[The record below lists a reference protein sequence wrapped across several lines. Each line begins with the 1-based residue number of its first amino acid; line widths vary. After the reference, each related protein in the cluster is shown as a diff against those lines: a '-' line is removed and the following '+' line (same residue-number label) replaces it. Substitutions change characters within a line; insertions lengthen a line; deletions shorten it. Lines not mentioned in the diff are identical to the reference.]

1 MAAAPSLATLGQ
13 PSLSLDVPTTI
24 LPAAGQRVAGMLA
37 RYLVRAG
44 AVTWRAFPLPC
55 DDPLTACAAVLSAW
69 LQRHVGKTACL
80 SPVFVLAPVAARDIE
95 EIDAAAPGLRASDAE
110 AVHGIHLRWCEN
122 SVHRW
127 TVGPGFD
134 ALEAAEPGL
143 GATVLHIM
151 ELKCAA
157 AYPLFTPS
165 VVLDEASNQYWLGEL
180 DETEV
185 LEEECGDDEEAR
197 EAMRADM
204 VSRADIQAAFP
215 PWALRPRP
223 ALSRKRLRQLA
234 QEHADGYVQR
244 AAQLALALAHTPAH
258 HRFAA
263 RREGLFT
270 GFGAVLCWHDDDIA
284 VRVSDDYAHY
294 AWQGECFDEIGEV
307 LLPADEPQALRRWMR
322 AMTPQLRAIG
332 LIDQLLQHL
341 SA

>member
-1 MAAAPSLATLGQ
+1 MATAPPLAALAQ
-13 PSLSLDVPTTI
+13 PVLSQGVPVTI
-24 LPAAGQRVAGMLA
+24 MPAAGQRVAGMLA

-44 AVTWRAFPLPC
+44 AVTWRVFPLPC
-55 DDPLTACAAVLSAW
+55 DDPLTACSMAFSAW
-69 LQRHVGKTACL
+69 LHRHVGETACL
-80 SPVFVLAPVAARDIE
+80 SPVFVLAPVTAFDIE

-110 AVHGIHLRWCEN
+110 AVRGIHLRWCES

-134 ALEAAEPGL
+134 ALEAAVPGL
-143 GATVLHIM
+143 GTTVLHIM
-151 ELKCAA
+151 DKKSAA

-165 VVLDEASNQYWLGEL
+165 VVLNEASNQYWLGEL

-204 VSRADIQAAFP
+204 VRRADIEAAFP
-215 PWALRPRP
+215 PWALRPCA
-223 ALSRKRLRQLA
+223 ALSRRQLRQLA
-234 QEHADGYVQR
+234 QEHADGFVRR
-244 AAQLALALAHTPAH
+244 AAQLAFALARTPTH
-258 HRFAA
+258 QRFAA

-294 AWQGECFDEIGEV
+294 AWQSECFEEIGEV
-307 LLPADEPQALRRWMR
+307 LLPAEVPQALRGWMR
-322 AMTPQLRAIG
+322 AMRPQLRAIG

-341 SA
+341 AA